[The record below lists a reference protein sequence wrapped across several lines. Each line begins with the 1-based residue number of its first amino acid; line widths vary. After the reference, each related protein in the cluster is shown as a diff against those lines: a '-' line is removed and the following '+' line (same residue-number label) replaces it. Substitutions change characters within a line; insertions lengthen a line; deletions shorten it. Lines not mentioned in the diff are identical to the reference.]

1 LNFFKSLQ
9 QVVGQAKCNKTQL
22 GINIMTDKKQ
32 QKMRKINKPPYDNFP
47 FISNDKIS
55 LRKIQNSDIKNLIE
69 ISFYD
74 SIQATTLEQAIEM
87 NLKINRDYDDGN
99 SVHWVIVENQSN
111 KIVGTC
117 GYYRG
122 FDKGEGELGC
132 ILLPQYRGQG
142 FMTSAML
149 LAIDFGII
157 KIGLKRIWAITSQQN
172 EKAIK
177 LLERLDFKKIRIL
190 DDNEVEFELI
200 STIKNKTIVRKKSP
214 NR

>member
-1 LNFFKSLQ
+1 MSKI
-9 QVVGQAKCNKTQL
+9 KT
-22 GINIMTDKKQ
+22 
-32 QKMRKINKPPYDNFP
+32 PPYDDFP
-47 FISNDKIS
+47 FVSNDKIS
-55 LRKIQNSDIKNLIE
+55 LRQILNSDINDLIE

-74 SIQATTLEQAIEM
+74 SIQATTLEHAIEM
-87 NLKINRDYDDGN
+87 NSKINEDYDGGN
-99 SVHWVIVENQSN
+99 SVHWGIVDNQSN

-132 ILLPQYRGQG
+132 VLLPQYRGQG

-149 LAIDFGII
+149 LAIDFGIKYI
-157 KIGLKRIWAITSQQN
+157 ELKRIWAITSRQN

-177 LLERLDFKKIRIL
+177 LLERLDFKKSRVL

-200 STIKNKTIVRKKSP
+200 SQSKTKQ
-214 NR
+214 